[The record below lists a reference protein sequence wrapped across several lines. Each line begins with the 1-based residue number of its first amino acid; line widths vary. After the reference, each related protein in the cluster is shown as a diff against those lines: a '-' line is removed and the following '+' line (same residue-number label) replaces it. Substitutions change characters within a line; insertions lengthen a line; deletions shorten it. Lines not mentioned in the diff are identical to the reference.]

1 MKVARIKFILFLCFC
16 WGSSH
21 AQIGASLGMDQRI
34 YKTSHHSPEAA
45 ALGKYGEIPVSL
57 HTGVPDISVPI
68 YLIELP
74 DLQIPI
80 SLNYHAGG
88 IKVEEVASNVGLG
101 WSLSYG
107 GVINQVK
114 NGMNDFTWNLGWLH
128 TSEKVDSMMSLNDEF
143 VNNNLESS
151 LTPAF
156 SYAIRSSL
164 KHVDSEADLFS
175 YSFPGQS
182 GKFYFN
188 QSAKCFFMPKNK
200 NRLELSQGGTSP
212 VADNITITDE
222 KGNRFIFSDIVSTTI
237 VKHGSSQGN
246 LSPAIA
252 WAALNLDNNDYNY
265 SYYLTQ
271 IITKNS
277 DTVKYTYAPG
287 SSIFRNQY
295 TESRSKNIPGGMCP
309 EQEGSITYTESFAG
323 ELRVTEIITSRGQKV
338 QFTYDPTA
346 RRDLNGSNTALKG
359 IKILSDNKIIKEY
372 SLTHDY
378 FNGTFTSTSPDDFR
392 LKLLSVTESGK
403 PAYNFKYKEG
413 IPNRLS
419 FAQDHWGYYNAAGNT
434 TLLPLNITKGFFT
447 GANREVTTWAA
458 NVGVLEEMEYPTGGK
473 TVFDYESNDCKIHDT
488 VTVITPAAARALS
501 APGEAV
507 EVSITIPPGAYE
519 IKAFWNAPN
528 VTGTEYVRLVSPTTS
543 YVLNC
548 TASSPVNG
556 VEHNI
561 PPGNY
566 AIQVYEDVNSSS
578 NYYFRLT
585 WNESHEVDTTYNR
598 LVGGLRVKSIKSFSN
613 KSDQTPAVSKFY
625 SYKSFG
631 NPAYSSGLPGLLPKY
646 EYMTRASYSTDGGV
660 VNSICPYINQ
670 VSSSVT
676 PLGIFQGG
684 NVAYDNI
691 AVSEDSL
698 GHNGLSRY
706 YYRNSDYFKGFD
718 VFPFSPMM
726 FKDWKN
732 GRLEQTVQTGKSAST
747 AFNVAK
753 SRNEYYT
760 DEHDSSSD
768 VLNILYGI
776 EYILKAGG
784 SETTPATYTV
794 KFGLATYY
802 HFSGE
807 SRIVKEEK
815 IDFSSQ
821 SQQDSIVTVKRYYY
835 DNASHPFP
843 TRMETESS
851 NKLLLTKVKY
861 PLDYDTSAITNA
873 ADKGIT
879 LLARRN
885 ILSAP
890 VETYAQVRKNG
901 SNDSLT
907 TAGVLNY
914 YNPNKPLLDSI
925 AVLNIGSPISSFV
938 PSSIVGGSLNKS
950 AYYKTEAIVS
960 LYDDRSNVLEQ
971 RFKNKSTTESLI
983 WDYKQQYPVAQVQN
997 ATYGDIAFTS
1007 FEAEGKGNWSFS
1019 GTVGADI
1026 TAPTG
1031 RKVYNISTGAISKSV
1046 SAAQTYIVSYW
1057 TTSATPYAITGTQSG
1072 YPIML
1077 RSYNG
1082 WNYYEHKVAGVSSIS
1097 LSGNG
1102 YIDELRLYP
1111 SNAQMATYTYDPHI
1125 GITSECSAAGKIQYY
1140 QYDALNRLYVIK
1152 DQFGKILKQY
1162 DYQYQ
1167 VPITQ

>member
-1 MKVARIKFILFLCFC
+1 MKLARIKFILILCFC
-16 WGSSH
+16 WGTSY
-21 AQIGASLGMDQRI
+21 AQIGAGLGMDQRI

-128 TSEKVDSMMSLNDEF
+128 TSEKVDSMMSLSDLF
-143 VNNNLESS
+143 VNNGTVGA
-151 LTPAF
+151 LTPEF

-188 QSAKCFFMPKNK
+188 QSAKYFFMPKNK
-200 NRLELSQGGTSP
+200 NRLEFSQGGTSP

-237 VKHGSSQGN
+237 VKHGGSQSN
-246 LSPAIA
+246 LSPGIA
-252 WAALNLDNNDYNY
+252 WAALTLDNNEYNY

-287 SSIFRNQY
+287 GSIFRNQY
-295 TESRSKNIPGGMCP
+295 TESRSKNITGGICP
-309 EQEGSITYTESFAG
+309 DLEGTITYTESFSG
-323 ELRVTEIITSRGQKV
+323 ELRVTEITTSRGQKV

-346 RRDLNGSNTALKG
+346 RRDLNGSNTSLKG
-359 IKILSDNKIIKEY
+359 IKVLSYDKTIKEF
-372 SLTHDY
+372 SLAHDY
-378 FNGTFTSTSPDDFR
+378 FNGTSTSTSPDDFR

-403 PAYNFKYKEG
+403 PAYKFKYNEG
-413 IPNRLS
+413 SVFPNRLS
-419 FAQDHWGYYNAAGNT
+419 FSQDHWGYYNAASNT
-434 TLLPLNITKGFFT
+434 TLLPQNIAKGFLT
-447 GANREVTTWAA
+447 GANREIAFWAA
-458 NVGVLEEMEYPTGGK
+458 EIGVLEEIEYPTGGK
-473 TVFDYESNDCKIHDT
+473 TVFDYESNDCKVHDT
-488 VTVITPAAARALS
+488 SSIITSVTRRALS
-501 APGEAV
+501 MPGEVV
-507 EVSITIPPGAYE
+507 EVGITIPPGAYE
-519 IKAFWNAPN
+519 IRAFWNAPN

-566 AIQVYEDVNSSS
+566 TIQVYEEAPGNN
-578 NYYFRLT
+578 NYYFRLM
-585 WNESHEVDTTYNR
+585 WNESQSVDTTYNK

-613 KSDQTPAVSKFY
+613 KNDQTPAVSKFY
-625 SYKSFG
+625 SYKSFE
-631 NPAYSSGLPGLLPKY
+631 NPAFSSGLMGLLPKY
-646 EYMTRASYSTDGGV
+646 EYTTESFNPNDGIGTL
-660 VNSICPYINQ
+660 CPYLNQ
-670 VSSSVT
+670 VASSVT
-676 PLGIFQGG
+676 PLGMFQGG
-684 NVAYDNI
+684 SVAYDNI

-698 GHNGLSRY
+698 GYNGLSRY

-732 GRLEQTVQTGKSAST
+732 GRVEQTVQSGKSASM

-760 DEHDSSSD
+760 DEHDFSTN

-776 EYILKAGG
+776 EYIRVFEG
-784 SETTPATYTV
+784 EPAQYIV

-807 SRIVKEEK
+807 SRIIKEEK

-885 ILSAP
+885 ILIAP
-890 VETYAQVRKNG
+890 VETYAQIRKNG

-914 YNPNKPLLDSI
+914 YNPGRPLLDSI
-925 AVLNIGSPISSFV
+925 AILDIELPISSFV
-938 PSSIVGGSLNKS
+938 ASSIVSGSLNKS
-950 AYYKTEAIVS
+950 VHYKTEAAVS
-960 LYDDRSNVLEQ
+960 LYDDKSNVLEQ
-971 RFKNKSTTESLI
+971 RFKNKSMTESLI

-997 ATYGDIAFTS
+997 AAYNDIAYTS

-1031 RKVYNISTGAISKSV
+1031 GKVYNIQTGTISKSV
-1046 SAAQTYIVSYW
+1046 SAGQTYIVSYW
-1057 TTSATPYAITGTQSG
+1057 TTNATPYTITGTQSG
-1072 YPIML
+1072 YPIKL

-1082 WNYYEHKVAGVSSIS
+1082 WNYYEHKVSNVTNVS
-1097 LSGNG
+1097 LSGSG
-1102 YIDELRLYP
+1102 YIDELRLCP
-1111 SNAQMATYTYDPHI
+1111 LDAQMVTYTYDPHI
-1125 GITSECSAAGKIQYY
+1125 GITSECSSAGKIQYY